1 MTAAAPAKQAAAF
14 GCLVLFMLPFAAV
27 GVFSLVQAVRQA
39 AAGDWG
45 GAAFMGLFG
54 LVFGLVGFGGLIA
67 AAKSRRTIAATEAL
81 RSRHPEAPWMWRA
94 DWASGR
100 IEDSN
105 RSTMIAA
112 WAFAGLW
119 NLISLPG
126 AYLGLRQALRDE
138 TYAALLVLLF
148 PAVGLGLLVWAIR
161 ATIRFRSFGVSRLE
175 LDTVPA
181 RVGRSLRGIVRTTG
195 TLDPREGLRVT
206 LTCVRRMTSGSGKN
220 RSTSERVLWQEE
232 QTVPGRQT
240 RSAEGM
246 ITTVPVAFEV
256 PADAA
261 PCDTTSSRD
270 QVVWRLSLSA
280 EVPGVDYAATFEVP
294 VFRTAEG
301 EDLPPSEPAAVPAPV
316 APFVQPATSRVRV
329 TRNRRGTKIVFPAAR
344 NPGASASLTVFLV
357 IWLGAVW
364 AMVHFGA
371 PLFFHLIFGAFG
383 QLLIWGTVGSWL
395 GVSRVTVGGGAVT
408 VASGVLA
415 PTRERRLAAAEIAE
429 VTTRIGMQAGSTP
442 YYDLVLVRTDGKR
455 VNAGRGLRDKREAE
469 WLAATMREALREEPA

>member
-1 MTAAAPAKQAAAF
+1 
-14 GCLVLFMLPFAAV
+14 
-27 GVFSLVQAVRQA
+27 
-39 AAGDWG
+39 
-45 GAAFMGLFG
+45 MGLFG
-54 LVFGLVGFGGLIA
+54 LVFGLVGFGGLFA
-67 AAKSRRTIAATEAL
+67 AVKSRRAGAVTDAMRA
-81 RSRHPEAPWMWRA
+81 RHPEAPWMWRA

-105 RSTMIAA
+105 RSTMIVA
-112 WAFAGLW
+112 WAFAALW

-126 AYLGLRQALRDE
+126 AYLGLRQAMRE
-138 TYAALLVLLF
+138 ESYAALLVLLF

-161 ATIRFRSFGVSRLE
+161 ATIRFRRFGVSRLE

-181 RVGRSLRGIVRTTG
+181 PVGRSLRGTVRTTG
-195 TLDPREGLRVT
+195 VLDPREGLRVT
-206 LTCVRRMTSGSGKN
+206 LTCVRRVTTGGGKN
-220 RSTSERVLWQEE
+220 RSTGERVLRQED
-232 QTVPGRQT
+232 QIVPGRQT

-246 ITTVPVAFEV
+246 FTTVPVAFEL

-261 PCDTTSSRD
+261 PSATTNSRD

-294 VFRTAEG
+294 VFRTAES
-301 EDLPPSEPAAVPAPV
+301 EEPPLSKPAAAAAPV
-316 APFVQPATSRVRV
+316 VSFVQPATSRVRV
-329 TRNRRGTKIVFPAAR
+329 TRNRRGTEIVFPAGR
-344 NPGASASLTVFLV
+344 NPGASASLTIFLV

-371 PLFFHLIFGAFG
+371 PLFFQLIFGAFG
-383 QLLIWGTVGSWL
+383 LLLIWGTVASWL
-395 GVSRVTVGGGAVT
+395 GVCRVTVGGGGVT

-429 VTTRIGMQAGSTP
+429 VTTRIGMQAGSTV
-442 YYDLVLVRTDGKR
+442 YYDLVLVRTNGKR
-455 VNAGRGLRDKREAE
+455 VSAGRGLRDKREAE